1 MFEANRKDYSGL
13 LKKRMLIALICNVV
27 LQFILLCSLIFI
39 INVNL
44 NVTLW
49 MQNTWD
55 SILSLK
61 LRIYFLI
68 FVGLLQGI
76 LHCNYY
82 LHRQPYIKNRFL
94 KLQHIFTS
102 QYLLRGILSVLMGC
116 NVAWLHLSLKK
127 GNHNLLIDNCNIL
140 YGSCLIEEHYFLI
153 IGGLWTGFYVFLTTA
168 WSNQRCFHF
177 NIIPLTKFSKFKTG
191 ICQIL
196 STLPYIS
203 FCPVIYFMIGYFLM
217 GSYMRDFILSI
228 TSAQIDVKPLDSL
241 SRLLSISLIFYL
253 WVYQSVLIFVS
264 KTTTLLLEI
273 FLTEWIPLEIQQAN
287 VFNNNISTITLAD
300 VLSSDDIPMLQHLA
314 YLDLVTL
321 AVKQKTRRKIL
332 FTLSQPGG
340 HPYNWNCIIQK
351 VLHFISGFT
360 NELNE
365 ITNKPKEQHFS
376 SKMITSLNASNLS
389 AFKSVSDYTF
399 NNMRK
404 LIVETKP
411 PMINI
416 DDSKPPEVKWLTYKY
431 FLNKKDKIISYLL
444 SKPLIYYVFGEQE
457 DLKIEYALFNSQAV
471 IWAIEAVSSLANISL
486 EEDSYGIV
494 QKDLSTIFNTLL
506 ALKFSVDKLHKSN
519 MLNKKS
525 HNSDKSSVK
534 LIFNS
539 LRSASKRSL
548 YRITIGFQSYIN
560 DLSLDPMVIEQLQCF
575 LNYKE

>member
-1 MFEANRKDYSGL
+1 MFEINRKDYSGL
-13 LKKRMLIALICNVV
+13 LKKRMLVALICNVA

-39 INVNL
+39 INLNL
-44 NVTLW
+44 NITLW

-76 LHCNYY
+76 IYCNYY
-82 LHRQPYIKNRFL
+82 LHRQPYIKNRFE

-116 NVAWLHLSLKK
+116 NVVWLHLSLKK

-168 WSNQRCFHF
+168 WSNQRYFHF

-191 ICQIL
+191 ICTIL
-196 STLPYIS
+196 STLTYIS
-203 FCPVIYFMIGYFLM
+203 FWPVIYFMIGYYLM
-217 GSYMRDFILSI
+217 GSYMREFILSI
-228 TSAQIDVKPLDSL
+228 TSAQIEVKPLDSL

-253 WVYQSVLIFVS
+253 WAYQSVLIFVS

-287 VFNNNISTITLAD
+287 VFNNNVSMITLAD
-300 VLSSDDIPMLQHLA
+300 VLSSDDIPMVQHLA

-340 HPYNWNCIIQK
+340 HPYNWNCVIEK
-351 VLHFISGFT
+351 VLNLINGFT
-360 NELNE
+360 NELNA
-365 ITNKPKEQHFS
+365 ITNKPKEHFS
-376 SKMITSLNASNLS
+376 SPNSMLTSLNASNLS
-389 AFKSVSDYTF
+389 AFKSDYIY
-399 NNMRK
+399 NMRK
-404 LIVETKP
+404 LAAETVP
-411 PMINI
+411 SINNS

-431 FLNKKDKIISYLL
+431 FLHKKDTIISYLL
-444 SKPLIYYVFGEQE
+444 SKPLIYYIFGEQE
-457 DLKIEYALFNSQAV
+457 DFKVEYALLNAQSV
-471 IWAIEAVSSLANISL
+471 IWAIEAVSSLAIISL

-494 QKDLSTIFNTLL
+494 QKDLPTIFNTLL
-506 ALKFSVDKLHKSN
+506 ALKVSVDRLHKSN
-519 MLNKKS
+519 VLNKKP
-525 HNSDKSSVK
+525 HNSDKSSAK

-539 LRSASKRSL
+539 LRSESKRSL

-560 DLSLDPMVIEQLQCF
+560 DLSLDPMIVEQLQSF